1 MGTHPIFESDFDCLT
16 ECDRFYRVP
25 SLCFEIRFVAV
36 VSGTRRPPNRCEELK
51 TTGFTCT
58 SFPSAVGSLLSLTPR
73 TRLSSLESQK
83 NWDGMPNMP
92 DGKQSCVS
100 EKQPPPANPQSTP
113 TTFPMSSSNPWFLQ
127 LVTGR
132 RSGSADSP
140 PLCPEDLPNGAGK

>member
-92 DGKQSCVS
+92 ISLLLTLRLKSDD
-100 EKQPPPANPQSTP
+100 
-113 TTFPMSSSNPWFLQ
+113 
-127 LVTGR
+127 TGP
-132 RSGSADSP
+132 GMTDSDDLYWLCSW
-140 PLCPEDLPNGAGK
+140 PLSFHDRLSW